1 MAEANGI
8 SKLAGRAG
16 MLIAFVG
23 LLAFFAGVFSFVP
36 RMVMVAGIALIA
48 LSLVSFFVEEFEQR
62 RG

>member
-8 SKLAGRAG
+8 SKVAGSAG

-36 RMVMVAGIALIA
+36 RTFVFVGVALIVM
-48 LSLVSFFVEEFEQR
+48 SLVSFFVEEFGQR
-62 RG
+62 R